1 MLTFLRADRLEDETL
16 TFNAF
21 LVDTIPNS
29 FGYDKFLRIFGETDE
44 FKGIN

>member
-16 TFNAF
+16 TFNVLLA
-21 LVDTIPNS
+21 DSIQTS